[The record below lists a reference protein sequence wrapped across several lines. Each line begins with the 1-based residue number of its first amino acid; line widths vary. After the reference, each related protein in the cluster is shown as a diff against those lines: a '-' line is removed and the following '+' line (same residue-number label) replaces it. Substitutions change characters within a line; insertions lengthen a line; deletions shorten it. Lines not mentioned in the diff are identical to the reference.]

1 LNGISE
7 LTSTATNGESLSPAK
22 AGSEHRSENM
32 LPKRKPGITNIVLA
46 SAFCMSVADW
56 FSAIRSPLWLD
67 ETNSYYQISG
77 GFWQIWARHGLS
89 FPAYSYILWISK
101 SVLGSNEV
109 LLRMPS
115 VFAMLAAVY
124 VLYLIARE
132 FFEFDVAV
140 IVTIVFCMHP
150 IVSFAAID
158 ARPYAF
164 GVLTVNCAILSLL
177 RWMRS
182 NSTRHAIMFG
192 IALAGIFYFHYLFSV
207 IIAAFVVLFLAF
219 KRREWKSFVPK
230 LAIGLAPFTLMMLP
244 VIPQLVWM
252 VRTRES
258 HVYADAPRTMDLLST
273 VAPGNIALALM
284 GAVACIAVVTRKLAA
299 PEHERDEAI
308 LTCVLLAAAPLATLY
323 AVSLLTTLHIFLE
336 RYRLVALPGVALCWG
351 LLVSRLNSKFLRVL
365 FCVSLVAFTFSE
377 LPCST
382 WKPHGYSWKDAL
394 EVADKNAA
402 SDHAALLVCSGLRE
416 SSFEPMPAD
425 AKGSPL
431 FSPLSYYKVNS
442 SVIPLPRDFN
452 SETRSQVNKFLAM
465 AIPARQ
471 RFLVLAHPE
480 SMPAEHWITVVT
492 KEHYQARQ
500 LGVYDEVTVMEYVPR

>member
-1 LNGISE
+1 MNGISDLARPE
-7 LTSTATNGESLSPAK
+7 TNGQSVLPATV
-22 AGSEHRSENM
+22 GSEHRNENT
-32 LPKRKPGITNIVLA
+32 LPKRKPIITNIVLA
-46 SAFCMSVADW
+46 LAFCMSVADW

-67 ETNSYYQISG
+67 ETNSYFQISG
-77 GFWQIWARHGLS
+77 GFWQIWARQGLS
-89 FPAYSYILWISK
+89 FPGYSYILWISK
-101 SVLGSNEV
+101 TVLGSSEIM
-109 LLRMPS
+109 LRMPS

-177 RWMRS
+177 RWMRT
-182 NSTRHAIMFG
+182 NSTRHAILFG
-192 IALAGIFYFHYLFSV
+192 IAFAGIFYFHYLFGV
-207 IIAAFVVLFLAF
+207 IGGAFVLLFLAL
-219 KRREWKSFVPK
+219 KWSRWKSFAPQ
-230 LAIGLAPFTLMMLP
+230 LAIALAPFTLMMLP
-244 VIPQLVWM
+244 VIPQLLWLA
-252 VRTRES
+252 RTRES
-258 HVYADAPRTMDLLST
+258 HVYADAPSTMDLLST
-273 VAPGNIALALM
+273 VVPSNIALALI

-308 LTCVLLAAAPLATLY
+308 PACVLLAAAPLAVLY
-323 AVSLLTTLHIFLE
+323 AVSSLTTLHIFLE

-351 LLVSRLNSKFLRVL
+351 LLVSRLSSKFLRVL

-382 WKPHGYSWKDAL
+382 WKTHGYSWKDAL
-394 EVADKNAA
+394 EVANKNAA
-402 SDHAALLVCSGLRE
+402 SDHAPMLICSGLRE
-416 SSFEPMPAD
+416 SSFEPMPGD
-425 AKGSPL
+425 AKNSPL

-442 SVIPLPRDFN
+442 PVIPLPRDFN
-452 SETRSQVNKFLAM
+452 SETRSQVNSFLAT

-471 RFLVLAHPE
+471 RFLVLAHAE
-480 SMPAEHWITVVT
+480 SMPAEHWITAVT
-492 KEHYQARQ
+492 KEHYQARE
-500 LGVYDEVTVMEYVPR
+500 LGIYDEVTVMEYVPR